1 MTNAA
6 RDALSPAVIIV
17 AMGLMLT
24 AAFVSLQ
31 PRIEQQ
37 RQHRA
42 EKIYFD
48 VLSPP
53 ADSSIELK
61 TITADDEK
69 LRRKLHVPTSIHLA
83 RRNDGAIVGIVL
95 SAVAEGYN
103 GPIDLLIGLN
113 TAGKIT
119 HVRAVAHRESTGIG
133 DAIDM
138 DKSDWIENFRDK
150 SADDIERVKLTSD
163 GGDIDQITGAT
174 VTSRAM
180 AKTVQ
185 TALFYFSEHREELLR
200 EQAHE

>member
-1 MTNAA
+1 MTDAL
-6 RDALSPAVIIV
+6 RDALSPVVIIV

-31 PRIEQQ
+31 PHIEQQ

-48 VLSPP
+48 VLSLP
-53 ADSSIELK
+53 ADSSIEFK

-69 LRRKLHVPTSIHLA
+69 IDRKLHVPTSIHLA
-83 RRNDGAIVGIVL
+83 RHSDGAIVGLVL

-113 TAGKIT
+113 TAGTIT
-119 HVRAVAHRESTGIG
+119 HVRAVAHRESTDIG
-133 DAIDM
+133 DAIDIN
-138 DKSDWIENFRDK
+138 KNDWIESFRDK
-150 SADDIERVKLTSD
+150 SIDDIERIKLTSD

-185 TALFYFSEHREELLR
+185 AALFYFSEHREELLR
-200 EQAHE
+200 EQAYE

>member
-6 RDALSPAVIIV
+6 RDTLSPTVIIV

-48 VLSPP
+48 VLSLP

-69 LRRKLHVPTSIHLA
+69 LGRTPTSIHLA

-103 GPIDLLIGLN
+103 GPIDLLIGLD

-133 DAIDM
+133 DAIDI

-163 GGDIDQITGAT
+163 GGDINQITGAT

-185 TALFYFSEHREELLR
+185 AALFYFSEHREELLR